1 MPFQRGCGTGWAC
14 LYGERRVRKME
25 FDTWK
30 WEARDTIWR
39 GVGGSLRQEV
49 QPISYKQSGV
59 NPELRTST
67 GRSQCDGC
75 PGVRESESRSVVSDS
90 LRPHTV
96 HGTLQAGV
104 GSHSLLQG
112 NLPNPGIEPWSP
124 TLQVDSLPAEPPE
137 KPQNIGVGSLSHLQQ
152 IFLTQ
157 ESNQGLL
164 HCRRILYQLSY
175 QGSPTESMVPSK
187 PGGVRQMSKV
197 KAAKAKVGGQTRLE
211 GQGSRISRGE
221 AGEGQWESTERSP
234 STSRQS
240 PPACG
245 APYQC

>member
-1 MPFQRGCGTGWAC
+1 MKVTQSC
-14 LYGERRVRKME
+14 LTLCDPME
-25 FDTWK
+25 
-30 WEARDTIWR
+30 
-39 GVGGSLRQEV
+39 
-49 QPISYKQSGV
+49 Y
-59 NPELRTST
+59 N
-67 GRSQCDGC
+67 
-75 PGVRESESRSVVSDS
+75 
-90 LRPHTV
+90 TV
-96 HGTLQAGV
+96 HGILQARILEWVAFPFPGD
-104 GSHSLLQG
+104 
-112 NLPNPGIEPWSP
+112 LPNPGNEPRSP
-124 TLQVDSLPAEPPE
+124 TLQADSLTAEPPGE
-137 KPQNIGVGSLSHLQQ
+137 PKNTGVGSLSLLQQ
-152 IFLTQ
+152 IFPTQ
-157 ESNQGLL
+157 ELNWSLL